1 MLSVKALRD
10 RYKSYEA
17 DFKRAKQPA
26 KDALYKD
33 HKARQKALIDEHK
46 RNRAAVIKSGL
57 SAQER
62 KAEYSILALDSA
74 KNVKPWVSNYRLS
87 VRLFRSRRCS
97 LFASGWLI
105 VQAKVTRRLLV
116 SFVVGITRR
125 KDAVSLTK
133 VLISHTLQPMALMTK
148 KYLKSLLEFSITSL
162 GRLIG
167 NGRGCLFG
175 QSKEAFIDEGKG
187 LILLSL
193 SKGIVM
199 PLPQVYY
206 WLGKSSVSRL
216 SSMVMT
222 TLNRLAVEIAAEKN
236 IAVKFA
242 DPALEKRRQELI
254 KQRQRHRYT
263 ERNRGNFKQATAGGS
278 ESRSG

>member
-1 MLSVKALRD
+1 M
-10 RYKSYEA
+10 
-17 DFKRAKQPA
+17 
-26 KDALYKD
+26 
-33 HKARQKALIDEHK
+33 
-46 RNRAAVIKSGL
+46 
-57 SAQER
+57 
-62 KAEYSILALDSA
+62 
-74 KNVKPWVSNYRLS
+74 KPWVSNYRLS
-87 VRLFRSRRCS
+87 VRLSDLRRCS

-167 NGRGCLFG
+167 ENGRGCLFG
-175 QSKEAFIDEGKG
+175 QSKEAFIDEGKRLNFVKSEQGNRDAVAAG
-187 LILLSL
+187 LLLAREKFGES
-193 SKGIVM
+193 IVVNGNDDFK
-199 PLPQVYY
+199 Q
-206 WLGKSSVSRL
+206 
-216 SSMVMT
+216 
-222 TLNRLAVEIAAEKN
+222 LAVEIAAEKN

-254 KQRQRHRYT
+254 KQRQKGTVYT